1 MTGPIA
7 ADPDNQPLAV
17 LVDIDGTLVDSVY
30 HHTLAWHRAMKDHG
44 VHVPAWVLHRHIG
57 MGGDQLIDA
66 VAGRGVED
74 RLGDRIRESET
85 LRYEELME
93 EIQPLPGA
101 RELLVTLKE
110 AGFRLTLASSAKE
123 QEVAHYLDL
132 LMATDLVDDL
142 TTAGDVDRT
151 KPAPDMV
158 RQALSGVGG
167 PPGIMLGDATWDCI
181 AATAAGIPTV
191 GVLTGGFS
199 DAELRTAGAVT
210 VFEDL
215 DAVTAHLVALRAPSP
230 SSKIWTL

>member
-85 LRYEELME
+85 LRYE
-93 EIQPLPGA
+93 
-101 RELLVTLKE
+101 
-110 AGFRLTLASSAKE
+110 
-123 QEVAHYLDL
+123 
-132 LMATDLVDDL
+132 
-142 TTAGDVDRT
+142 
-151 KPAPDMV
+151 
-158 RQALSGVGG
+158 
-167 PPGIMLGDATWDCI
+167 
-181 AATAAGIPTV
+181 
-191 GVLTGGFS
+191 
-199 DAELRTAGAVT
+199 
-210 VFEDL
+210 
-215 DAVTAHLVALRAPSP
+215 
-230 SSKIWTL
+230 